1 MGNNVFGIDLGTYNI
16 RIYSGHND
24 SIIIEKNMIAI
35 ENKVNLFAFG
45 DSAFEMYE
53 KSPANIQTS
62 FPLTNGV
69 IADIK
74 NMQILIKSFIE
85 IASKNNY
92 KNADFYIT
100 VPTDITEV
108 EKRAFYDLIKESKLK
123 ARNIFMIEKAV
134 ADGIGLGVDVKSS
147 QGMMVVDVG
156 YNTTEISV
164 LSLGGI
170 VLSKLIKTGGFK
182 FDDVIR
188 NTVRREYSLVIGA
201 KSAERLKMSLAE
213 LKKNNAPALVY
224 GRDIVSGLPMERE
237 VSVSLIEE
245 CLKEHFKMI
254 VDNVKQ
260 ILERTPPELSADIYR
275 NGLYLTG
282 GGSLVSDFGIFLAN
296 GTGLKVNLA
305 PDAIESVIQ
314 GVAEISKNDRFKS
327 VLYTIDRME
336 G

>member
-1 MGNNVFGIDLGTYNI
+1 MSNNIFGMDLGTNNIKIYNK
-16 RIYSGHND
+16 NED
-24 SIIIEKNMIAI
+24 SFFIEKNMIAI
-35 ENKVNLFAFG
+35 ENKKTLLAYG
-45 DSAFEMYE
+45 DSAFDMYE
-53 KSPANIQTS
+53 KAPTNIITS
-62 FPLTNGV
+62 YPVCNGV
-69 IADIK
+69 IANIK
-74 NMQILIKSFIE
+74 NMETLVKYFILDQSRGTLKP
-85 IASKNNY
+85 
-92 KNADFYIT
+92 ADYYVA
-100 VPTDITEV
+100 VPTDVTEV

-123 ARNIFMIEKAV
+123 ARNIYMIEKAV

-170 VLSKLIKTGGFK
+170 VLSKLIKTGGYK
-182 FDDVIR
+182 FDDMIR

-201 KSAERLKMSLAE
+201 KTAEKLKISLNE
-213 LKKNNAPALVY
+213 LKKKKEPALIY

-237 VSVSLIEE
+237 VSIELIEE

-254 VDNVKQ
+254 IDNVKQ
-260 ILERTPPELSADIYR
+260 ILERTPPELAADIYR
-275 NGLYLTG
+275 NGLFLTG
-282 GGSLVSDFGIFLAN
+282 GGSLVSDFGLQLAN

-314 GVAEISKNDRFKS
+314 GIAEISKNDRYKS
-327 VLYTIDRME
+327 VLYTIDQME

>member
-1 MGNNVFGIDLGTYNI
+1 MSNNAFGIDLGTGNIKIYNRADDAI
-16 RIYSGHND
+16 LV
-24 SIIIEKNMIAI
+24 EKNMIAI
-35 ENKVNLFAFG
+35 ENKNTLFAYG
-45 DSAFEMYE
+45 DSAFDMYE
-53 KSPANIQTS
+53 KAPGNIHIS
-62 FPLTNGV
+62 YPLSNGV

-74 NMQILIKSFIE
+74 NMETLIKYFINDLTRGNLKGADYY
-85 IASKNNY
+85 IA
-92 KNADFYIT
+92 
-100 VPTDITEV
+100 VPTDVTEV

-123 ARNIFMIEKAV
+123 ARNIYMIEKAV
-134 ADGIGLGVDVKSS
+134 ADGVGLGVDVKSS

-201 KSAERLKMSLAE
+201 KSAERLKMSLKE
-213 LKKNNAPALVY
+213 LKDKNEPALVY

-237 VSVSLIEE
+237 VSIPLIEE

-275 NGLYLTG
+275 NGLFLTG
-282 GGSLVSDFGIFLAN
+282 GGSLVSDFGIHLAN

-314 GVAEISKNDRFKS
+314 GIAEISKNDRYKS
-327 VLYTIDRME
+327 VAYTIDRME